1 MRSPRIAIVGRP
13 NVGKSSLLN
22 MLAGRRVAI
31 VDPTAGVT
39 RDRIATPVTLPPATR
54 GQAPLPAIV
63 IDTGGYGIEDSQYL
77 TEHVE
82 RQIAHAL
89 AEADLVLFVID
100 AQTGIVPLD
109 LEVAS
114 VLRSAGAGEAAS
126 PQRDAAAPP
135 RASTHKGKP
144 VLVVANKVDS
154 EKHEAGAYEASALG
168 FGDPAMI
175 STTSRHRHHG
185 FLSRV
190 RELVDR
196 YAPKAGDH
204 GMDEE
209 GNAEAPADVTG
220 PLLAIIGKRNAGK
233 STLVN
238 ALAGDERVIVSEIE
252 GTTRDS
258 VDVRIAVD
266 IPAPRAAYTADE
278 EEDDEALYQ
287 ALDGDPPPQ
296 WVLDDLTG
304 NAYDEEAGFDREEP
318 DEESLD
324 GGEEGLDEDEEEGP
338 PEAERAA
345 RRDSVQIP
353 GRLPNGNQLF
363 TLIDTAGLRRRKSVS
378 GDIEYY
384 SHHRSLRSVR
394 RADVCLFLID
404 ASVPISQVDRQ
415 LAQEV
420 VKHGRPT
427 VIVVNKW
434 DLAEAIHT
442 QEDYVEYLDDALKGL
457 SFAPIVFVSALKL
470 EGMREPLAIALNLY
484 AQSHHRVGTGELNRV
499 MKAILADRGPG
510 AGSAGK
516 PPRVY
521 FVTQVAVD
529 PPTVVMSVNDA
540 ELFNPSYQQFL
551 LNRFRDELPFSEVP
565 IRLLVRGKPK
575 RQR

>member
-1 MRSPRIAIVGRP
+1 MLAIIGTVTIPPMPSPRIAIVGRP

-22 MLAGRRVAI
+22 MLAGRRVSI

-39 RDRIATPVTLPPATR
+39 RDRVATPVTLPPAVR
-54 GQAPLPAIV
+54 GQAPLPAV
-63 IDTGGYGIEDSQYL
+63 LIDTGGYGIEDSQNL

-114 VLRSAGAGEAAS
+114 VLRSAGAVEAA
-126 PQRDAAAPP
+126 
-135 RASTHKGKP
+135 RADDDEAKHNGKP
-144 VLVVANKVDS
+144 VLIVANKVDS
-154 EKHEAGAYEASALG
+154 EKHEAGAYEAASLG
-168 FGDPAMI
+168 FGDPVMI
-175 STTSRHRHHG
+175 SATSRHRHGG
-185 FLSRV
+185 FLARI
-190 RELVDR
+190 RQLADR
-196 YAPKAGDH
+196 YTP
-204 GMDEE
+204 DERE
-209 GNAEAPADVTG
+209 GGNADAPADVTG

-238 ALAGDERVIVSEIE
+238 ALAGDDRVIVSEQE

-266 IPAPRAAYTADE
+266 IPPPQAADADFDE
-278 EEDDEALYQ
+278 EEDDAMLLEALEGE
-287 ALDGDPPPQ
+287 APPQ
-296 WVLDDLTG
+296 WVLDDLAKG
-304 NAYDEEAGFDREEP
+304 
-318 DEESLD
+318 SLD
-324 GGEEGLDEDEEEGP
+324 TDDNYEHIEADDEDMDVDMDEEEETDAP
-338 PEAERAA
+338 DAERAA
-345 RRDSVQIP
+345 RRDDSIVP
-353 GRLPNGNQLF
+353 GRLPNGHQLF
-363 TLIDTAGLRRRKSVS
+363 TLIDTAGVRRRKSLS

-415 LAQEV
+415 LAAEV
-420 VKHGRPT
+420 VKHGRPV

-434 DLAEAIHT
+434 DLAET
-442 QEDYVEYLDDALKGL
+442 KYSQEEYVEYLDDALKGL
-457 SFAPIVFVSALKL
+457 SFAPIVFTSALQL
-470 EGMREPLAIALNLY
+470 EGLREPLAIALNLY

-499 MKAILADRGPG
+499 LKAILSSRGPG

-516 PPRVY
+516 HPRVY
-521 FVTQVAVD
+521 FATQVAVD
-529 PPTVVMSVNDA
+529 PPTIVMSVNDA
-540 ELFNPSYQQFL
+540 DLFDNSYQAFL

-565 IRLLVRGKPK
+565 IKLLIRGKPG
-575 RQR
+575 RR